1 MTSRALLCTARAHG
15 PVYGRPAR
23 ALRYMSIG
31 EAPLLLRGVG
41 ETAPASTVA
50 SRRAA
55 CTDSPASACARGQR
69 RATGRGTGFG
79 SSRAGRI
86 WTGRLAWPSFFLA
99 SLDGALTQNACSA
112 IRRCS
117 GESSGGASN
126 CGRQVLRERA
136 GVPCKMLLSRSPVV
150 ACVAIRDTHHS
161 MCAGRETVG
170 RCDVCFSR
178 GKCRRSSGKHGS
190 RCGKRRK
197 MRPRSWATAHV
208 SGTPKTRTHQ
218 VSIVVCVCLLG
229 TSQWAFVYQWRSC
242 VRGVCAC
249 VHGGVGWGLTRS
261 EPRLPSPP
269 FTVSPLARLH
279 ASTTTETIKRRSNV
293 YSDIFYK

>member
-161 MCAGRETVG
+161 MCAWGVKPWGVAMCASVGESAADPAENMGVAAGSGEKCGRAAGLLPTSLG
-170 RCDVCFSR
+170 L
-178 GKCRRSSGKHGS
+178 
-190 RCGKRRK
+190 RK
-197 MRPRSWATAHV
+197 
-208 SGTPKTRTHQ
+208 Q
-218 VSIVVCVCLLG
+218 EL
-229 TSQWAFVYQWRSC
+229 
-242 VRGVCAC
+242 
-249 VHGGVGWGLTRS
+249 
-261 EPRLPSPP
+261 
-269 FTVSPLARLH
+269 
-279 ASTTTETIKRRSNV
+279 IK
-293 YSDIFYK
+293 